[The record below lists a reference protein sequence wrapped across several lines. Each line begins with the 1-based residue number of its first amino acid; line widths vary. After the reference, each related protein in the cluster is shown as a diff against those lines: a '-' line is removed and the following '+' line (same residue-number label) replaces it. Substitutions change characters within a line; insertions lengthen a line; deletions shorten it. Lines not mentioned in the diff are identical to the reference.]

1 MCPKHETKERR
12 PSDLERL
19 LEELQNGNLDDASEL
34 NEAEIE
40 LLRREYGDAEALQD
54 LVDRLRGAGSREP

>member
-54 LVDRLRGAGSREP
+54 LVDRLRGAGTREP